1 MTEGPADK
9 PQPTART
16 RWMRRLRIAGLCAML
31 LAALLVLGAVIA
43 WQNRTDLLAWGVRTY
58 LEGGDV
64 KKVSLDVVAVEPDHL
79 YIRDLRVD
87 GARKTAIR
95 SIQAKYDFVRF
106 IGGTIDGLTLTGI
119 QSTGDGP
126 PIEIDTIK
134 GAGKFDFDFLHLDRL
149 NAGLDLVRMRIGPQN
164 FDPSRID
171 IDFHDNKLVVDTA
184 FTSPDGYVT
193 VLGSGKVDAPG
204 TPFHLLLSGHLNAAL
219 AAAPLADHVDA
230 DGHIAFSLSA
240 QMNDPLFFLTHHGS
254 GTLDLPKDFT
264 LDGDVRL
271 ALDRLRV
278 NGVSLPVA
286 APDRFKFRLESRLES
301 GDHASGKFTTTLNLS
316 KRDTPDFGFTMADAE
331 LAGSYV
337 LDGHALALKFVGGP
351 FLKLR
356 ELRLSKGLPVPGDM
370 ALQLLGGTNEV
381 DIDLDKGTL
390 RHVVDSQLSWKS
402 GELSLK
408 SEGHLTDPEDPVIFT
423 LRGAFDATPLLGLS
437 PATKSATGHANLFFA
452 GRVSQPLLLDPA
464 MRPSDEPWPGDI
476 RLDGAIKVDTTGLKI
491 PGATAEPKA
500 KDSIEVTLR
509 SFNGSSGH
517 QSGRLAVNATFDP
530 RRFGELR
537 LDQTKVAL
545 DGRLTVG
552 TRGYQFIPGI
562 ESVVNIKS
570 LRTDAGLVVPG
581 GLNFQLTGSENYI
594 TVPTDFSAVYHEIT
608 FAHLE
613 ADGYM
618 LSGKK
623 KRPFRV
629 TVPKISSREVEN
641 GKLALYLTGGSF
653 ELPADHL
660 AGRDVNAS
668 LEQTAAGT
676 DFHVEAGEIRQEVR
690 PPVTAPLALSGK
702 GTIRGDKLHATL
714 SLRERYG
721 PLKIDGVL
729 KHNLKTQAGQL
740 DFTVPKLVFGD
751 KKAALDDIFPAVA
764 GWFSVAR
771 GAASA
776 QGHILWDHDLHS
788 GEMAVALDNL
798 DIATQNVQFAD
809 LNGTVNFIELMP
821 LSMPPR
827 QRLRGTVSTGK
838 LGPWP
843 MQLEFQ
849 LRDDGKIDIQDF
861 DIAMAGGVVRARAL
875 IDPKT
880 QGAADGAV
888 LVRSV
893 DIHELLELLGVNG
906 LQGSGKISGTVP
918 IRVRDGRVIVAN
930 GTLKAEGPGQ
940 LSYKGTALQEQLA
953 GRPDTVGTVAQVL
966 SDFHYTKL
974 RMELTKNADGA
985 GVIVL
990 HMDGSNPK
998 TLNGHPFS
1006 FNIKIE
1012 SDFNKLAYLAQGGM
1026 QTLTD
1031 VIREADRQEKRK

>member
-9 PQPTART
+9 PLPTARS
-16 RWMRRLRIAGLCAML
+16 RWMRRLRIAGLAILL
-31 LAALLVLGAVIA
+31 LAALLTLGAVIA

-64 KKVSLDVVAVEPDHL
+64 KKVALDVVTVEPDHL
-79 YIRDLRVD
+79 YIRDVRIE
-87 GARKTAIR
+87 GARTTTIR
-95 SIQAKYDFVRF
+95 SIQAKYSFTRF
-106 IGGTIDGLTLTGI
+106 IGGTVDALTLSNIRSMG
-119 QSTGDGP
+119 GGP
-126 PIEIDTIK
+126 PVEIASVK
-134 GAGKFDFDFLHLDRL
+134 GAVKFDLRFLRLDRL
-149 NAGLDLVRMRIGPQN
+149 NAGLDLVRMRIGPQD

-171 IDFHDNKLVVDTA
+171 IDFHDNTLVLDTA
-184 FTSPDGYVT
+184 FTSPDGYIT

-204 TPFHLLLSGHLNAAL
+204 TPFHLLLSGKLNAAL
-219 AAAPLADHVDA
+219 AAAPVSSHVDT

-240 QMNDPLFFLTHHGS
+240 QMDDPLFFLAHRAPGA
-254 GTLDLPKDFT
+254 LDLPKDFT
-264 LDGDVRL
+264 LDGDIRL

-278 NGVSLPVA
+278 NGVAVPMA
-286 APDRFKFRLESRLES
+286 EPDRVKFRLESRLQN
-301 GDHASGKFTTTLNLS
+301 GDHASGKFTVNLDAA
-316 KRDTPDFGFTMADAE
+316 KRDTPDFGFAMADAQ

-337 LDGHALALKFVGGP
+337 LDGHDLALKFVGGP

-356 ELRLSKGLPVPGDM
+356 EMRLSAGLPVPGDM
-370 ALQLLGGTNEV
+370 ALQLLGGTNEL
-381 DIDLDKGTL
+381 DIDLEKGTS
-390 RHVVDSQLSWKS
+390 RHVIDSQLSWKS

-423 LRGAFDATPLLGLS
+423 LRGAFDATPLLSLS
-437 PATKSATGHANLFFA
+437 PATKSADGHANLFFA
-452 GRVSQPLLLDPA
+452 GRISQPLLLDQA
-464 MRPSDEPWPGDI
+464 MRPADEPWPGDI
-476 RLDGAIKVDTTGLKI
+476 RLDGAVKVDTTGLKI
-491 PGATAEPKA
+491 PGSTAEPKA
-500 KDSIEVTLR
+500 KDSIEVILK

-545 DGRLTVG
+545 DGRLSVG
-552 TRGYQFIPGI
+552 TRGYQFVPGI

-570 LRTDAGLVVPG
+570 LRTDTGLVIPG
-581 GLNFQLTGSENYI
+581 GLNFQLTGSDNHI
-594 TVPTDFSAVYHEIT
+594 TVPTDFSAIYHEIT

-618 LSGKK
+618 KSGKE

-629 TVPKISSREVEN
+629 TVPKISSRQVED

-660 AGRDVNAS
+660 AGRGVNAS

-676 DFHVEAGEIRQEVR
+676 DFHVEAGEVRQEVR

-702 GTIRGDKLHATL
+702 GTIRGDLLKATL
-714 SLRERYG
+714 SVQERYG
-721 PLKIDGVL
+721 PLKVDGVL
-729 KHNLKTQAGQL
+729 KHNLKTQAGQI
-740 DFTVPKLVFGD
+740 DFTVPRLVFGD
-751 KKAALDDIFPAVA
+751 KKASLDDIFPPVA
-764 GWFSVAR
+764 GWFTVAR

-776 QGHILWDHDLHS
+776 KGHILWDHDLKS
-788 GEMAVALDNL
+788 GEMAVVLDGL
-798 DIATQNVQFAD
+798 DLATEDVRFAD

-827 QRLRGTVSTGK
+827 QRLRGTVATGK

-843 MQLEFQ
+843 MQIEFQ

-861 DIAMAGGVVRARAL
+861 DIAMAGGVVRTRAL
-875 IDPKT
+875 IDPAEH
-880 QGAADGAV
+880 GATDGAI

-893 DIHELLELLGVNG
+893 DMHELLALLGVDG
-906 LQGSGKISGTVP
+906 LQGSGRITGTVP
-918 IRVRDGRVIVAN
+918 IRVRDGRVTVAN
-930 GTLKAEGPGQ
+930 GTLKAEGPGL
-940 LSYKGTALQEQLA
+940 LSYQGTALQEQLA
-953 GRPDTVGTVAQVL
+953 ARPDTVGTVAQVL

-974 RMELTKNADGA
+974 SMELTKNADGA

-990 HMDGSNPK
+990 HMTGSNPK
-998 TLNGHPFS
+998 TLDGHPFA
-1006 FNIKIE
+1006 FNISIE
-1012 SDFNKLAYLAQGGM
+1012 SDFNKLASLAQGGM
-1026 QTLTD
+1026 QALTD
-1031 VIREADRQEKRK
+1031 VIRESSQPVTRK